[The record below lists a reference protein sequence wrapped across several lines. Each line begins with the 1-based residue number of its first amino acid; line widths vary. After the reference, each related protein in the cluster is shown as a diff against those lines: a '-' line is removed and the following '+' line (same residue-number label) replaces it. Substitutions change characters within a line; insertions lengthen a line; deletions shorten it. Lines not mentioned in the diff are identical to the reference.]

1 METSR
6 PRWRRLLLPGA
17 FFLFLAAEFILF
29 DQVGAHHHTGI
40 YPRWH
45 DQIQYLMESYTG
57 YIYSQAQGWREGLW
71 HALINPSAQGTLH
84 DFFAIAIFDLAGP
97 SRSAALS
104 VNMLAFLAWQT
115 AVFIHL
121 LRRTHSPACTW
132 IGVSMVLAARSAW
145 LPGPGSAFDFRLD
158 WLATCMMG
166 LSVVSCLETRSFRS
180 TTGSALFGFCVGL
193 TMLTRFLTG
202 AYMAGA
208 FIIFGL
214 WVLFGPERMRRSA
227 NLLLSG
233 LIAAGVAGPLM
244 WLNRE
249 WIYNYY
255 LVGHFSGPESAIRS
269 PHWGFF
275 TSVKWFGSTFLTEY
289 IGIFALFLFFA
300 GLLVLVPAILV
311 AAKAPAE
318 RGFRIVAPKFS
329 LVPLL
334 TFFVVPAT
342 ILILHTQKSPY
353 VLGVALPGLLMLLL
367 EPLMRLGQATSN
379 RWVNGVAIAMVS
391 ATLIGFIVRIAPNP
405 HPLDFLATAQ
415 RVNDFADMMA
425 RRCKLADLE
434 EPRVAVDRVTDC
446 LDGQVLRVLCYER
459 HKIWIPFEMMLPMGI
474 IEQPE
479 ADIWDHLSQSD
490 FIVLMEEG
498 PPGPWPADAQMDRLR
513 PQVLAWAKA
522 KLTPIKQLDVLGMR
536 FQVYAQQATPLPG
549 DPVRK

>member
-6 PRWRRLLLPGA
+6 PLWRRALLPG
-17 FFLFLAAEFILF
+17 FFLLFLAAEFLLF

-84 DFFAIAIFDLAGP
+84 DFFAIAVFDLVGP

-104 VNMLAFLAWQT
+104 VNLLALLVWQT
-115 AVFIHL
+115 ALFTHL
-121 LRRTHSPACTW
+121 LRRTRSPACAW
-132 IGVSMVLAARSAW
+132 IGVAMVLAARSAW

-166 LSVVSCLETRSFRS
+166 LSVISCLETKSFRS

-193 TMLTRFLTG
+193 TLLTRFLTG
-202 AYMAGA
+202 AYIAGA

-214 WVLFGPERMRRSA
+214 WVLFGTERSRRSA

-233 LIAAGVAGPLM
+233 TIATALAGPLM

-255 LVGHFSGPESAIRS
+255 LIGHFTGAESAIRS
-269 PHWGFF
+269 PHWGIV
-275 TSVKWFGSTFLTEY
+275 TSIKWFGSTFLTEY
-289 IGIFALFLFFA
+289 IGFFALCLFLA
-300 GLLVLVPAILV
+300 GLLVLVFGLVV
-311 AAKAPAE
+311 AAKPPTE
-318 RGFRIVAPKFS
+318 PGFRFVAPRPS
-329 LVPLL
+329 LVPLV

-342 ILILHTQKSPY
+342 ILILHSQKSPY
-353 VLGVALPGLLMLLL
+353 VLGVTLPAVLMLLL
-367 EPLMRLGQATSN
+367 EPLMQLGQATRH
-379 RWVNGVAIAMVS
+379 RWGNGVAAGLVT
-391 ATLIGFIVRIAPNP
+391 AALIGFIVRIGPSP
-405 HPLDFLATAQ
+405 HSPDFLATAQ
-415 RVNDFADMMA
+415 RVNAFADMMVH
-425 RRCKLADLE
+425 RCKLAELD
-434 EPRVAVDRVTDC
+434 EPRIAVDRVTDC

-498 PPGPWPADAQMDRLR
+498 PSGPWPADAQMDRLR
-513 PQVLAWAKA
+513 PPVSAWAKA
-522 KLTPIKQLDVLGMR
+522 KLTPIKQLDVLGMH

-549 DPVRK
+549 DPARK